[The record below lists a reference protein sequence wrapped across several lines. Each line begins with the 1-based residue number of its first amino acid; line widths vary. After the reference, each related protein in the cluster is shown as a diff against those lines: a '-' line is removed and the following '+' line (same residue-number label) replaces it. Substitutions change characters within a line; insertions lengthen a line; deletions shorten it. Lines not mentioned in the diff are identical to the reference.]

1 MSYSDTENEHHEA
14 ISGGIVALRNEVAK
28 LTASAHNMRGQG
40 LACDDA
46 DRARA
51 LYESGAA
58 YADAAYRVGAIV
70 NDFEQAE
77 SYRAG
82 AMEAIGP
89 VPTYDELGGRLAQ
102 AESSAKAASN
112 RVEFLEGQISLL
124 DEALGGEGRASTEE
138 VVNWAAATARALRRF
153 RGIRDAAV
161 HLLDKVGGQ
170 YSAHTLV
177 DLMTILLDGDS
188 PETLAKFKATV
199 VQPEPLL
206 KLPKIS
212 PELGE
217 QIKRLAGSLV
227 TPSARFEP
235 SVDQLVT
242 GHDVTDVDGEL
253 TTGRVTFVDTD
264 AVTVELARY
273 HERTGWHLGYAS
285 LDRMELRPSLPPEVN
300 AFVRNLQLAKADGVT
315 EEPDANLLTR
325 TSLDD
330 VAQTSGTPEPGDIVI
345 VTEGGVGQAAQFVGL
360 DTSPLYTIVQ
370 IPEEASVGDGH
381 VWAKRRVHTAALSK
395 AAPDQVGDFLQELE
409 AKGLDSVIR

>member
-40 LACDDA
+40 LACDDP

-51 LYESGAA
+51 LYESAAA
-58 YADAAYRVGAIV
+58 YADAAYRVGTIV
-70 NDFEQAE
+70 SDFEQAE

-89 VPTYDELGGRLAQ
+89 VPGYDDVVAHNLTLQSEVDGCREYTDRLNDQLAIMD
-102 AESSAKAASN
+102 A
-112 RVEFLEGQISLL
+112 
-124 DEALGGEGRASTEE
+124 ALGGNGTASLEEIAIWVEG
-138 VVNWAAATARALRRF
+138 TAKALRRF
-153 RGIRDAAV
+153 RGIRDSAV
-161 HLLDKVGGQ
+161 NLLDKVGGQ

-188 PETLAKFKATV
+188 SETLAKFKATV

-217 QIKRLAGSLV
+217 QIKRLAGSLA

-285 LDRMELRPSLPPEVN
+285 LDRTELRPSLPHEVD
-300 AFVRNLQLAKADGVT
+300 AFVRNLQLAKDDGLI
-315 EEPDANLLTR
+315 EEKDANLLTTR
-325 TSLDD
+325 PLDD
-330 VAQTSGTPEPGDIVI
+330 VAQTLGTPEPGDIVI